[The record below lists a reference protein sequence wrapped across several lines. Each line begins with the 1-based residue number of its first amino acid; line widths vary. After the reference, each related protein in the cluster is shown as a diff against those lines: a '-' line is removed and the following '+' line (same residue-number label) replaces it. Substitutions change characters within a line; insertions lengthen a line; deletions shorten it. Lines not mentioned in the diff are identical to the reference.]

1 MPYPLPELPLMGDTR
16 KDIARPF
23 SPEYQMRASQSLVGL
38 GTFVLM
44 AVAAAVAASPAT
56 ASCPAPGQWLT
67 PEDTEPGVD
76 VLFSELA
83 RGRVVL
89 LGEQHARW
97 EHQRWQLHT
106 LAGLH
111 ARRPDMVIALEML
124 PRQAQPALNSWVA
137 GELDEATFLEK
148 SDWRES
154 WGHEYEPYMHIL
166 HFARMHRVPVLAINI
181 DRALHGRLTVEGWDA
196 VSEGQRYRISAPVAP
211 PEAYRARLEAVY
223 AGHPSASIEGHEAE
237 RFVAGQ
243 LVWDRVLAA
252 GLAEAASDGA
262 LVVGLMGRGHLEYG
276 YGVPHQL
283 ADLGIGDSHVLLPW
297 DSGEDCVTPQKGV
310 AHAVFGIAA
319 GERHEPPRPMRLG
332 VFIEAGEAGVLVVDI
347 ASGSVAEYTGLEAGD
362 VITHAAGQRLRV
374 PDDLISVL
382 RRQTPGTV
390 LPLSVLRDGS
400 ETEML
405 ARFPAHSD

>member
-1 MPYPLPELPLMGDTR
+1 
-16 KDIARPF
+16 
-23 SPEYQMRASQSLVGL
+23 MRALQSVGGL
-38 GTFVLM
+38 RASFFMVV
-44 AVAAAVAASPAT
+44 AVTLAVSPAM

-67 PEDTEPGVD
+67 PEGAERGVD
-76 VLFSELA
+76 DLFSELA
-83 RGRVVL
+83 RSRVVL

-124 PRQAQPALNSWVA
+124 PRQAQPALNAWVA
-137 GELDEATFLEK
+137 GELDEETFLEK
-148 SDWRES
+148 SNWRGA
-154 WGHEYEPYMHIL
+154 WGHEHEPYLPIL

-181 DRALHGRLTVEGWDA
+181 DRALHSRLTVEGWDA
-196 VSEGQRYRISAPVAP
+196 VSEGQRYRISAPVPP

-223 AGHPSASIEGHEAE
+223 AEHPSASREGHEVE

-262 LVVGLMGRGHLEYG
+262 LVVGLMGRGHLEYSH
-276 YGVPHQL
+276 GVPHQL
-283 ADLGIGDSHVLLPW
+283 TDLGIGDSRVLLPW
-297 DSGEDCVTPQKGV
+297 DTNGDCVTLQKGV

-319 GERHEPPRPMRLG
+319 GERHEPPRPMLLG
-332 VFIEAGEAGVLVVDI
+332 VFIEADEAGVRVI
-347 ASGSVAEYTGLEAGD
+347 EIRSGSVADNSGLAAGD

-374 PDDLISVL
+374 PDDLVSVV
-382 RRQTPGTV
+382 RRQVPGTV

-400 ETEML
+400 EIEIL
-405 ARFPAHSD
+405 ARFPARSD